1 MRILITGGA
10 GFIGHNVA
18 LYLRNR
24 GFEVVVVDSLERS
37 SPYALR
43 RLSTYEIPVVNSDVR
58 IFDNYEGFDIVI
70 HAAAY
75 VSVEESIRDPV
86 KYFENNVVSTARV
99 GFECAKKGS
108 KLIYLSSAA
117 VYGEP
122 VEIPVKES
130 HKLNPKSPYGLS
142 KLMSEQVLKQYADL
156 YELKHVV
163 LRLFNVYGPGQNPA
177 YAGAINSFIDRLMEG
192 KPPIIYGDGA
202 QTRDFIYVIDVAR
215 VIESFIEEGS
225 FNGAVYNVGSGEET
239 SINALAEKLMNVL
252 GVKIKPIYAVER
264 PGDIKRSSADISKL
278 KEAIGF
284 TPTPLEKGLREA
296 LKAFYGGAPLND

>member
-10 GFIGHNVA
+10 GFIGHNIA
-18 LYLRNR
+18 LYLKNR
-24 GFEVVVVDSLERS
+24 GFEVVVIDSFEHS

-43 RLSTYEIPVVNSDVR
+43 RLNTYEIPVINSDAR
-58 IFDNYEGFDIVI
+58 IFNSYEGFDIVI

-75 VSVEESIRDPV
+75 ISVEESIKDPV

-99 GFECAKKGS
+99 GFECAKRRS

-122 VEIPVKES
+122 IEIPIRED
-130 HKLNPKSPYGLS
+130 HPLNPKSPYGLS

-156 YELKHVV
+156 YELKHIV

-177 YAGAINSFIDRLMEG
+177 YAGVINSFINRLKEN
-192 KPPIIYGDGA
+192 KPPIIYGDGT

-215 VIESFIEEGS
+215 VVEVLIERDL
-225 FNGAVYNVGSGEET
+225 FNGEVYNVGSGEET
-239 SINALAEKLMNVL
+239 SINELAEKLMNIL
-252 GVKIKPIYAVER
+252 NKRIKPIHVAER
-264 PGDIKRSSADISKL
+264 LGDIKRSSADILKL
-278 KEAIGF
+278 KKAIGF
-284 TPTPLEKGLREA
+284 TPTSLEKGLREMLGA
-296 LKAFYGGAPLND
+296 LIEGT

>member
-37 SPYALR
+37 SLYALR

-58 IFDNYEGFDIVI
+58 IFSNYEGFDIVI

-99 GFECAKKGS
+99 GFECAKRGS

-122 VEIPVKES
+122 IEIPVKEN
-130 HKLNPKSPYGLS
+130 HQLNPKSPYGLS
-142 KLMSEQVLKQYADL
+142 KLMGEQVLKQYADL
-156 YELKHVV
+156 YGLKHVV

-177 YAGAINSFIDRLMEG
+177 YAGVIDSFINRLKEG
-192 KPPIIYGDGA
+192 EPPIIYGDGT

-215 VIESFIEEGS
+215 VIEAFIEGDL
-225 FNGAVYNVGSGEET
+225 FNGTSYNVGSGEET
-239 SINALAEKLMNVL
+239 SINTLAEKLMSILEVE
-252 GVKIKPIYAVER
+252 VKPIYTTER
-264 PGDIKRSSADISKL
+264 LGDIKRSSADISKL
-278 KEAIGF
+278 KDAIGF
-284 TPTPLEKGLREA
+284 TPTPLEKGLREM
-296 LKAFYGGAPLND
+296 LKALEVYCRC

>member
-24 GFEVVVVDSLERS
+24 GFEVVVADSLERS
-37 SPYALR
+37 SSYALR
-43 RLSTYEIPVVNSDVR
+43 RLSAYEIPVVKSDVR
-58 IFDNYEGFDIVI
+58 TFNDYRGFDVVI

-75 VSVEESIRDPV
+75 VSVEESIKDPV
-86 KYFENNVVSTARV
+86 KYFENNVVSTACV
-99 GFECAKKGS
+99 GFECVKRGC
-108 KLIYLSSAA
+108 KLIHLSSAA

-122 VEIPVKES
+122 VETPVKES

-142 KLMSEQVLKQYADL
+142 KLMSEQVLKQYAEL
-156 YELKHVV
+156 YKLKHVV

-177 YAGAINSFIDRLMEG
+177 YAGVIDSFISRLRENR
-192 KPPIIYGDGA
+192 PPIIYGDGA

-215 VIESFIEEGS
+215 VIEAFIEKDL

-239 SINALAEKLMNVL
+239 SINALAERLMNVL
-252 GVKIKPIYAVER
+252 GVRAKPIYAAER
-264 PGDIKRSSADISKL
+264 LGDIKRSSADISKL

-284 TPTPLEKGLREA
+284 TPTPLDEGLRET
-296 LKAFYGGAPLND
+296 LKALNTL

>member
-1 MRILITGGA
+1 MRVLITGGA

-18 LYLRNR
+18 LYLRSR
-24 GFEVVVVDSLERS
+24 GFEVVVIDSLERS

-43 RLSTYEIPVVNSDVR
+43 RLSMYEIPVVNNDVR
-58 IFDNYEGFDIVI
+58 SFNNYEGFDVVI

-99 GFECAKKGS
+99 GFECAKRGS

-122 VEIPVKES
+122 VEIPIRES
-130 HKLNPKSPYGLS
+130 HQLNPKSPYGLS
-142 KLMSEQVLKQYADL
+142 KLMGEQVLKQYADL
-156 YELKHVV
+156 YGLKHVV

-177 YAGAINSFIDRLMEG
+177 YAGVIDSFINRLKEG
-192 KPPIIYGDGA
+192 RPPIIYGDGT

-215 VIESFIEEGS
+215 VIEAFIERDL
-225 FNGAVYNVGSGEET
+225 FNGAVYNVGSGEEV
-239 SINALAEKLMNVL
+239 SINTLAEKLMSML
-252 GVKIKPIYAVER
+252 GIEIKPVYTVDR
-264 PGDIKRSSADISKL
+264 LGDIKRSSADISKL
-278 KEAIGF
+278 KDAIGF
-284 TPTPLEKGLREA
+284 TPTPLEEGLRETLNA
-296 LKAFYGGAPLND
+296 LRSML